1 MSRARVEVDSGERS
15 GGTMRFWTVDAEA
28 AGRVIGAIKE
38 AERSG
43 RDDRIGWSVAESR
56 SVREITF
63 KSSSDEAFNAVL
75 KVACRAAA
83 EANRSKD
90 SRRRDD
96 RQSR

>member
-1 MSRARVEVDSGERS
+1 MSRARVEVDSGERP

-28 AGRVIGAIKE
+28 TGRVIGAIKE

-43 RDDRIGWSVAESR
+43 RDDRIGWSITVSR
-56 SVREITF
+56 SAREITF

-75 KVACRAAA
+75 KAACQAAA
-83 EANRSKD
+83 EANRSEG
-90 SRRRDD
+90 SRRSND

>member
-1 MSRARVEVDSGERS
+1 MSRARVDVDSGERS
-15 GGTMRFWTVDAEA
+15 GGAMRFWTVDAEA
-28 AGRVIGAIKE
+28 AGRVIGAIKK

-43 RDDRIGWSVAESR
+43 RDDRIGWSVAESG
-56 SVREITF
+56 SANEITF

-75 KVACRAAA
+75 KVACQAAA
-83 EANRSKD
+83 EANRSKE